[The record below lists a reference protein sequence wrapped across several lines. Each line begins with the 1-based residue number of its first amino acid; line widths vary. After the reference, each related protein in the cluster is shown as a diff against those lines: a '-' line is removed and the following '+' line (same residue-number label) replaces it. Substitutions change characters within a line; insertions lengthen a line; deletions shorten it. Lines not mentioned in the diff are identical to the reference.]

1 MSNNDIVIK
10 TVNLS
15 KNYGEIEA
23 LKNLNL
29 EITKNTIFGF
39 LGPNGAGKTTT
50 IKLLL
55 GLIQPT
61 TGKGT
66 IFGKD
71 IIEES
76 LEIRAR
82 VGYLSQ
88 EPRFYEH
95 MTAREILAFT
105 LRFYYSGV
113 KAAFEERIKEI
124 LELVNLHEKAD
135 RPIKGFSSGERQ
147 RLGIGQAIIHKPELL
162 IMDEPAASLDPI
174 GREKILSL
182 MEQLREEVTI
192 FYSTHILD
200 DVQRVSDHVA
210 ILNHGELVA
219 QGSLS
224 ELDQASEITYQISI
238 RGETKKVEEIVDQQ
252 SWVSELLGQPK
263 NGITE
268 WLVTVSDQEKAEKEL
283 LRLILQDKKL
293 RITSFQRKAAELEE
307 IFLKI
312 VGGQ

>member
-1 MSNNDIVIK
+1 MNDNDIVIATK
-10 TVNLS
+10 NLS
-15 KNYGEIEA
+15 KNYGEIRA
-23 LKNLNL
+23 LNELTLKV
-29 EITKNTIFGF
+29 TKNSIFGF

-55 GLIQPT
+55 GLIKPT
-61 TGKGT
+61 KGRALV
-66 IFGKD
+66 FGKD
-71 IIEES
+71 VVEES
-76 LEIRAR
+76 LEIRTR
-82 VGYLSQ
+82 IGYLSQ

-105 LRFYYSGV
+105 LRFYYSGA
-113 KAAFEERIKEI
+113 KGTFEERIKET

-147 RLGIGQAIIHKPELL
+147 RLGIGQAIIHNPELL

-182 MEQLREEVTI
+182 MERLREEVTI

-200 DVQRVSDHVA
+200 DVQRVSDQVA

-238 RGETKKVEEIVDQQ
+238 RGDTRKTKERVEQQPWISDIV
-252 SWVSELLGQPK
+252 VQPQ
-263 NGITE
+263 NGNNE
-268 WLVTVSDQEKAEKEL
+268 WLVTVSNQEKAEKEL
-283 LRLILQDKKL
+283 LRLILEDKKL
-293 RITSFQRKAAELEE
+293 RVTSFRRKAAELEE
-307 IFLKI
+307 VFLKI
-312 VGGQ
+312 VGG